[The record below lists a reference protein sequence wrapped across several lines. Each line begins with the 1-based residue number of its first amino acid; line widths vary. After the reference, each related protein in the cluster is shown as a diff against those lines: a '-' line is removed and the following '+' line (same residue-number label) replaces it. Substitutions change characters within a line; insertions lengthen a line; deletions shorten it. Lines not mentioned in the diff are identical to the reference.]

1 MEDLDIPSLDI
12 EDFDVE
18 EAAAQVADQF
28 EDESGGALT
37 YAIIGSGQGGGRIAK
52 AFYDLG
58 YKKTVAINT
67 AKSDLALLNLPDE
80 HKFHLDC
87 FGQQGAGKNQEK
99 SKEAFELKGQEI
111 FNKLRH
117 VFGEKIDRILI
128 CHNVFPWIYNFM
140 FMVSNYFSS
149 KGIKPVNFF

>member
-12 EDFDVE
+12 EDFDME
-18 EAAAQVADQF
+18 EAAAAKADEI

-67 AKSDLALLNLPDE
+67 AKSDLALLDLPDQ

-87 FGQQGAGKNQEK
+87 FGQQGAGKIKK
-99 SKEAFELKGQEI
+99 SQK
-111 FNKLRH
+111 KL
-117 VFGEKIDRILI
+117 L
-128 CHNVFPWIYNFM
+128 N
-140 FMVSNYFSS
+140 
-149 KGIKPVNFF
+149 

>member
-18 EAAAQVADQF
+18 EAAAQQVDQF

-67 AKSDLALLNLPDE
+67 AKSDLALLDLPDE

-99 SKEAFELKGQEI
+99 SKEAFELNVKRFSTNFAMYLVKRLI
-111 FNKLRH
+111 
-117 VFGEKIDRILI
+117 VF
-128 CHNVFPWIYNFM
+128 
-140 FMVSNYFSS
+140 
-149 KGIKPVNFF
+149 